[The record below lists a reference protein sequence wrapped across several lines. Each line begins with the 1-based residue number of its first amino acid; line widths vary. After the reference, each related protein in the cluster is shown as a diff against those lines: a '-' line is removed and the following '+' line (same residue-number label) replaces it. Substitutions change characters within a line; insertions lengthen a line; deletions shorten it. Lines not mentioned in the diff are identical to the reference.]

1 MSEFTWQKQ
10 HLSQGK
16 CYGAKELRCKLL
28 AEKKR
33 KKKNN
38 DYITPDMALKM
49 HL

>member
-10 HLSQGK
+10 H
-16 CYGAKELRCKLL
+16 LL